1 MEQIWK
7 QETETSAIKKLT
19 LYSIHERREEIWNM
33 KKKTLNYVQC
43 WNVLGTIEKEDEG
56 AEKWVM
62 RCSIIQL
69 READLG
75 PGLTL

>member
-1 MEQIWK
+1 M
-7 QETETSAIKKLT
+7 
-19 LYSIHERREEIWNM
+19 
-33 KKKTLNYVQC
+33 NYVQC